1 MATGVD
7 GRPLASAAKHV
18 GLGYS
23 SGSGFVAVLRLDQG
37 AMTALVRNTRR
48 KAATDR
54 NVQVGECVY
63 IYRIMPENV
72 VKKIEDKLFFFSQKY
87 F

>member
-7 GRPLASAAKHV
+7 GRPLASAAQHV

-23 SGSGFVAVLRLDQG
+23 SGSGFVPVLHLDQG
-37 AMTALVRNTRR
+37 AMTALVRNTRQ

-63 IYRIMPENV
+63 IYRITAGGR
-72 VKKIEDKLFFFSQKY
+72 
-87 F
+87 

>member
-63 IYRIMPENV
+63 WVATWGHFPCW
-72 VKKIEDKLFFFSQKY
+72 KPHQTCHL
-87 F
+87 

>member
-63 IYRIMPENV
+63 IYTGSLQEDV
-72 VKKIEDKLFFFSQKY
+72 DKKF
-87 F
+87 